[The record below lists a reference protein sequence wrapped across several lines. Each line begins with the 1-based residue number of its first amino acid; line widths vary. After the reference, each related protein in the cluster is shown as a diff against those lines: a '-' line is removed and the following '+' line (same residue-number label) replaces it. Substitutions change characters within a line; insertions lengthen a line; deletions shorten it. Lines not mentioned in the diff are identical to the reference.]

1 MKNFLNQYGLYVATA
16 VIIAAIFIGKAWYQA
31 PKFGNGADAP
41 DFRAQDYDNKP
52 FTLYSTRGN
61 LVLLDFWGSWCGPCR
76 QESPELREL
85 YKKYHGQTFDGARD
99 FLIVSVGI
107 ERNRNAWGTA
117 IAQDQ
122 LTWPYHVSSLKYFKD
137 PVAEL
142 YGVKSI
148 PSKYLINENMQ
159 IIAVNPTFGQLEE
172 LLNSRLKK

>member
-1 MKNFLNQYGLYVATA
+1 MYVGIAILAIA
-16 VIIAAIFIGKAWYQA
+16 VAGMIGKYIYQS
-31 PKFGNGADAP
+31 PKFVNGEDSPEFSATLLDGS
-41 DFRAQDYDNKP
+41 P
-52 FTLYSTRGN
+52 FKLSDLRGKY
-61 LVLLDFWGSWCGPCR
+61 VILDFWGSWCGPCR

-85 YKKYHGQTFDGARD
+85 YKKYHGQAFDGARD